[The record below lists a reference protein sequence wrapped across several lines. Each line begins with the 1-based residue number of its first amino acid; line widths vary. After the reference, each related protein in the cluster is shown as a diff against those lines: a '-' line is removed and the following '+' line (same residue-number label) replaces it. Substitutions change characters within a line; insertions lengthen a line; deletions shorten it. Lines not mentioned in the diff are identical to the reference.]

1 MDIVDLLR
9 EQIRSMSK
17 SHIEILKG
25 KNKEIEELRAKIAE
39 LEGRKD
45 YEQGTVSILCQ

>member
-17 SHIEILKG
+17 NYVEILKG
-25 KNKEIEELRAKIAE
+25 KNNEIETLRAKIAE
-39 LEGRKD
+39 LEGRKT
-45 YEQGTVSILCQ
+45 Q